1 MVMFRELSAWLWC
14 RTNAAAGWRIRIAA
28 MLLCLLPSLAPA
40 AGDAGTLLTIS
51 QKGSVLG
58 TFSLAGLEAAGAV
71 AVTVDDDSGQS
82 SDYTGVP
89 IAKLLESVGVPLGKS
104 LRGERLAEFVM
115 VRAADGYRALFSLA
129 ETDPMFR
136 ERTLLLCYRKNAGPL
151 PAREGPLRV
160 IVADEKRHARW
171 VRQVTAIELGRADE
185 PSSAR

>member
-1 MVMFRELSAWLWC
+1 M
-14 RTNAAAGWRIRIAA
+14 
-28 MLLCLLPSLAPA
+28 
-40 AGDAGTLLTIS
+40 
-51 QKGSVLG
+51 LG
-58 TFSLAGLEAAGAV
+58 TFSLAGLEVAGAV

-171 VRQVTAIELGRADE
+171 VRQVTAIGWDR
-185 PSSAR
+185 